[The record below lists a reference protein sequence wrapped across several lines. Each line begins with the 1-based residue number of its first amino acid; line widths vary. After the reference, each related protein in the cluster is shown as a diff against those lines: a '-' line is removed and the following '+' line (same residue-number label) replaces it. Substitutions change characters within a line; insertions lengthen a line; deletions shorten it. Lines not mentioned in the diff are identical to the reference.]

1 MEEKKQITP
10 LELMKMIKSSK
21 EKTTEESLI
30 NFYNVCLKK
39 LEKYIA
45 TGQVDAA
52 KKVKFLIDNV
62 EKEKKL
68 LELGINTFVYF
79 KDISD
84 YIENVKDKQLSIIE
98 LSRYEREVPDEIAD
112 VVAMCKQNDL
122 FDEYMVLFTDYN
134 KEMSKKTRKQDR
146 EKDPILFGIFLNKD
160 KDTACP
166 RFYYLGD
173 WEDEHC
179 DLTLERM
186 LAKIG
191 DDKAHKVE
199 APAKTLEEL
208 TEKLNSLTSN
218 KGMSVFHFTS
228 TSNLSRVEDI
238 SSELFVQDNKKKKNS
253 FFSKVKSIFKK

>member
-1 MEEKKQITP
+1 MEENKQITP

-30 NFYNVCLKK
+30 NFYNVCLQK
-39 LEKYIA
+39 LDKYIT

-208 TEKLNSLTSN
+208 TEKLNSLTKNNGTTIYRFVSTTN
-218 KGMSVFHFTS
+218 LTNIDSVKNEEYIRS
-228 TSNLSRVEDI
+228 VK
-238 SSELFVQDNKKKKNS
+238 NKKS
-253 FFSKVKSIFKK
+253 LFSKVKSIFKK

>member
-1 MEEKKQITP
+1 MEENKQLTP
-10 LELMKMIKSSK
+10 LELMQMIKNSK
-21 EKTTEESLI
+21 EKSSSESLI

-45 TGQVDAA
+45 TGQIDAA

-84 YIENVKDKQLSIIE
+84 YIEKVKDKQLSIIE

-112 VVAMCKQNDL
+112 VVAMCKENDL

-134 KEMSKKTRKQDR
+134 KEMSKKTRKEDR

-208 TEKLNSLTSN
+208 TEKLNSLTKNNGTTIYRFVSSTN
-218 KGMSVFHFTS
+218 LTNIDSVKNEEYIRS
-228 TSNLSRVEDI
+228 VK
-238 SSELFVQDNKKKKNS
+238 NKKS
-253 FFSKVKSIFKK
+253 LFSKVKSIFKK

>member
-1 MEEKKQITP
+1 MEENKQITP

-39 LEKYIA
+39 LEKYIT
-45 TGQVDAA
+45 TGQIDAA

-84 YIENVKDKQLSIIE
+84 YVENVKDKQLSIIE
-98 LSRYEREVPDEIAD
+98 LSRYEREVPDEIAE
-112 VVAMCKQNDL
+112 VVAMCKENDL
-122 FDEYMVLFTDYN
+122 FDEYMVLFTDYH

-160 KDTACP
+160 EDTACP

-208 TEKLNSLTSN
+208 TEKLNSLTKNNGTTIYRFVSSTN
-218 KGMSVFHFTS
+218 LTNIDSVKNEEYIRS
-228 TSNLSRVEDI
+228 VK
-238 SSELFVQDNKKKKNS
+238 NKKS
-253 FFSKVKSIFKK
+253 LFSKVKSIFKR

>member
-1 MEEKKQITP
+1 MEENNQLTP
-10 LELMKMIKSSK
+10 LELMKMIKNSK
-21 EKTTEESLI
+21 EKTTEETLI
-30 NFYNVCLKK
+30 NFYNVCLQK
-39 LEKYIA
+39 LEKYIT
-45 TGQVDAA
+45 TGQIDAA

-68 LELGINTFVYF
+68 LELGIDTFVYF

-98 LSRYEREVPDEIAD
+98 LSRYEREIPDEIAD
-112 VVAMCKQNDL
+112 VVAMCKENNL
-122 FDEYMVLFTDYN
+122 FDEYMILFTDYN
-134 KEMSKKTRKQDR
+134 KEMSKKTKKQDR
-146 EKDPILFGIFLNKD
+146 EKDPILFGIFLSKD
-160 KDTACP
+160 KTTACP

-173 WEDEHC
+173 WEDEYC

-191 DDKAHKVE
+191 DNKSHKVK

-208 TEKLNSLTSN
+208 TEKLNNLTPNNRVST
-218 KGMSVFHFTS
+218 FHFES
-228 TSNLSRVEDI
+228 TANLSRIDSV
-238 SSELFVQDNKKKKNS
+238 SSEIYVQDNKKKKS

>member
-1 MEEKKQITP
+1 MEENKQITP

-39 LEKYIA
+39 LEKYIT
-45 TGQVDAA
+45 TGQIDAA

-84 YIENVKDKQLSIIE
+84 YVENVKDKQLSIIE

-112 VVAMCKQNDL
+112 VVAMCKENNL
-122 FDEYMVLFTDYN
+122 FDEYMVLFTDYH

-160 KDTACP
+160 EDTACP

-208 TEKLNSLTSN
+208 TEKLNSLTKNNGTTIYRFVSSTN
-218 KGMSVFHFTS
+218 LTNIDSVKNEEYIRS
-228 TSNLSRVEDI
+228 VKN
-238 SSELFVQDNKKKKNS
+238 KNS
-253 FFSKVKSIFKK
+253 FFNKVKSIFKK

>member
-1 MEEKKQITP
+1 MEENKQITP

-39 LEKYIA
+39 LEKYIT
-45 TGQVDAA
+45 TGQIDAA

-84 YIENVKDKQLSIIE
+84 YVENVKDKQLSIIE

-112 VVAMCKQNDL
+112 VVAMCKENNL

-134 KEMSKKTRKQDR
+134 KEMSKKTRKEDR

-208 TEKLNSLTSN
+208 TEKLNSLTKN
-218 KGMSVFHFTS
+218 NGTTIYRF
-228 TSNLSRVEDI
+228 I
-238 SSELFVQDNKKKKNS
+238 SSTNLTNIDSVKNEEYIKSVKNKNS
-253 FFSKVKSIFKK
+253 FFDKVKSIFKK

>member
-1 MEEKKQITP
+1 MEENKQITP

-39 LEKYIA
+39 LEKYIT
-45 TGQVDAA
+45 TGQIDAA

-84 YIENVKDKQLSIIE
+84 YVENVKDKQLSIIE

-112 VVAMCKQNDL
+112 VVAMCKENDL
-122 FDEYMVLFTDYN
+122 FDEYMVLFTDYH
-134 KEMSKKTRKQDR
+134 KEMSKKTRKEDR

-208 TEKLNSLTSN
+208 TEKLNSLTKNNGTTIYRFVSTTN
-218 KGMSVFHFTS
+218 LTNIDSVKNEEYIRS
-228 TSNLSRVEDI
+228 VK
-238 SSELFVQDNKKKKNS
+238 NKKS
-253 FFSKVKSIFKK
+253 LFSKVKSIFKK

>member
-1 MEEKKQITP
+1 MEENKQITP

-39 LEKYIA
+39 LEKYIT
-45 TGQVDAA
+45 TGQIDAA

-84 YIENVKDKQLSIIE
+84 YVENVKDKQLSIIE

-112 VVAMCKQNDL
+112 VVAMCKENNL
-122 FDEYMVLFTDYN
+122 FDEYMVLFTDYH

-160 KDTACP
+160 EDTACP

-208 TEKLNSLTSN
+208 TEKLNSLTKNNGTTIYRFVSSTN
-218 KGMSVFHFTS
+218 LTNIDSVKNEEYIRS
-228 TSNLSRVEDI
+228 VK
-238 SSELFVQDNKKKKNS
+238 NKKS
-253 FFSKVKSIFKK
+253 LFSKVKSIFKR